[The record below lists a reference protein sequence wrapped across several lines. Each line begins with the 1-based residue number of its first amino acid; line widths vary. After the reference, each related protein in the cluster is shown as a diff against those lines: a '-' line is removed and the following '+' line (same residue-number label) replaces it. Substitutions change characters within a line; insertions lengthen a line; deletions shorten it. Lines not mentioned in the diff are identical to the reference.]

1 MKNVKLNVLEPV
13 KNVVVEEP
21 IVINAVPTDEKEKS
35 GEGSH
40 EELKDV
46 LKDAGMEILN
56 DTSINTV
63 PAPVEVKTPSLSY
76 EEAPEMTDEEIA
88 NLEKHPLNFMRK
100 YSDKEF
106 NALIALFDNGG
117 YDGEISKVT
126 LAPDV
131 DDNNKLKVGDGYH
144 TLKACLKLGIK
155 PAFKVFKG
163 TSEQILLH
171 VLRAGTR
178 RNLSPRDAALLVI
191 TYEKKHAEILE
202 KEALKRKSDGGK
214 NKGIE
219 DSPEKDNPKK
229 GRTDDLI
236 AELLGVNASKTTIG
250 KLKKIIKESEDKDLF
265 DKLIRNEITVDEV
278 MSTKEPKDK
287 GGHKAPLKPKKKDLE
302 HDDDIKDPEDED
314 DIKDLEDE
322 DDIQDME
329 DKDDIKELE
338 DENDGDEDEELKDSD
353 TADVELEDGDTDDM
367 EHNYLNV
374 PPAKPD
380 NQPLKPILTESY
392 VKDKTTKALMKL
404 IDLQTKKKVIEEKIK
419 NLGAGDTT
427 ELRGERSGLIH
438 DIHMLTFEFG
448 FLLLFGKPYDHET
461 MKNFDELAI
470 LIEF

>member
-1 MKNVKLNVLEPV
+1 MKNVKQNVLEPV
-13 KNVVVEEP
+13 KNVVVVEEP
-21 IVINAVPTDEKEKS
+21 LVINAVPTDEKEKS

-46 LKDAGMEILN
+46 LQDAGMEILN
-56 DTSINTV
+56 DTSINAI
-63 PAPVEVKTPSLSY
+63 PEPVEKALALSY
-76 EEAPEMTDEEIA
+76 EEAPELSDEQIA
-88 NLEKHPLNFMRK
+88 NLKRHPLNFMRGM
-100 YSDKEF
+100 SDKEY
-106 NALIALFDNGG
+106 NALTASFEKG
-117 YDGEISKVT
+117 YDGESFKTT
-126 LAPDV
+126 LAPDE
-131 DDNNKLKVGDGYH
+131 DDNNELKIADGYH
-144 TLKACLKLGIK
+144 SWKACMDLKLK
-155 PAFKVFKG
+155 PSFRVFRG
-163 TSEQILLH
+163 TAEEILLH

-178 RNLSPRDAALLVI
+178 RNLTPRDAALLVI
-191 TYEKKHAEILE
+191 IYEKKHAEILE

-214 NKGIE
+214 NKGNE

-236 AELLGVNASKTTIG
+236 TELLGVNASKTTIG

-278 MSTKEPKDK
+278 MSTKEPKGK
-287 GGHKAPLKPKKKDLE
+287 GGHKAPLKPKKEDLE
-302 HDDDIKDPEDED
+302 HDDDIKDLEHED
-314 DIKDLEDE
+314 DIKDVEDE
-322 DDIQDME
+322 
-329 DKDDIKELE
+329 DDIKELE

-461 MKNFDELAI
+461 MKNFDEMAI
-470 LIEF
+470 L